1 MWMIG
6 CECGWTF
13 RSVSSDELV
22 AAMQRHVTDAHPE
35 LPKPPS
41 RADVLAMAE
50 ET

>member
-22 AAMQRHVTDAHPE
+22 AAMQRHVANAHPE
-35 LPKPPS
+35 LPEPPS